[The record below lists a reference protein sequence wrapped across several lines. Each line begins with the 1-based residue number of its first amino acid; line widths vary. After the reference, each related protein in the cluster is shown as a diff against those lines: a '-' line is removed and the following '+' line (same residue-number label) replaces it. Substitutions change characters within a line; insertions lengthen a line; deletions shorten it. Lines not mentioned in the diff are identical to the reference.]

1 MSSSISYLHCSPTR
15 PVNSMVG
22 ISVGF
27 HNVYSMLT
35 GHCRLDKI
43 TLHKSTYHTNIF
55 ILFFG
60 VKIYTHFI
68 NLLSFGHFPDH
79 SSPLATTLRFWVWKI
94 IFYLLTNHPGLG
106 ENFLL
111 TDKSSRSG
119 RGWWRWRRRIW
130 SRGSGLSRGNLVVL
144 DPEQAA
150 GNPVRVPW
158 QFLERNLQNL
168 TREESSGRIWFDF
181 KEEKTSGRWFST
193 PQKIS
198 RRKG

>member
-1 MSSSISYLHCSPTR
+1 MSSLISYLHCSPTR

-79 SSPLATTLRFWVWKI
+79 SSPFVTTLRFWVWKI
-94 IFYLLTNHPGLG
+94 IFYLLKITQVWERIFYLLTNHLGLG
-106 ENFLL
+106 E
-111 TDKSSRSG
+111 DG
-119 RGWWRWRRRIW
+119 GDEGG
-130 SRGSGLSRGNLVVL
+130 GSGQEGAVKGESGG
-144 DPEQAA
+144 A
-150 GNPVRVPW
+150 G
-158 QFLERNLQNL
+158 
-168 TREESSGRIWFDF
+168 S
-181 KEEKTSGRWFST
+181 
-193 PQKIS
+193 
-198 RRKG
+198 

>member
-1 MSSSISYLHCSPTR
+1 MSSLISYLHCSPTR

-79 SSPLATTLRFWVWKI
+79 SSPLATTLRFWVWNI
-94 IFYLLTNHPGLG
+94 IFYLLTNHPGVGEDGGDEGGGAGQEGQGCQGGIWWCWILNRQLG
-106 ENFLL
+106 TL
-111 TDKSSRSG
+111 
-119 RGWWRWRRRIW
+119 
-130 SRGSGLSRGNLVVL
+130 
-144 DPEQAA
+144 
-150 GNPVRVPW
+150 
-158 QFLERNLQNL
+158 
-168 TREESSGRIWFDF
+168 
-181 KEEKTSGRWFST
+181 
-193 PQKIS
+193 
-198 RRKG
+198 